1 MVRRIYVEKK
11 PALRQEAA
19 GLLNELRSFLG
30 ITALT
35 GLRVLNRYDVEGLD
49 EETFRRAVQTV
60 FSEPQVDDATAAL
73 PSEDDIA
80 FAVEYLPGQF
90 DQRRTPPEPA
100 SSSSPRGS
108 GPRSAPPRCTCSP
121 AS

>member
-19 GLLNELRSFLG
+19 GLLNELKSFLG

-49 EETFRRAVQTV
+49 E
-60 FSEPQVDDATAAL
+60 
-73 PSEDDIA
+73 
-80 FAVEYLPGQF
+80 
-90 DQRRTPPEPA
+90 
-100 SSSSPRGS
+100 
-108 GPRSAPPRCTCSP
+108 
-121 AS
+121 

>member
-19 GLLNELRSFLG
+19 GLLNELKSFLG

-73 PSEDDIA
+73 PNEDDIA
-80 FAVEYLPGQF
+80 FAV
-90 DQRRTPPEPA
+90 
-100 SSSSPRGS
+100 
-108 GPRSAPPRCTCSP
+108 
-121 AS
+121 